1 MTDSM
6 MLNVRK
12 RETELNMFDSEKELR
27 IADIIG
33 ESIVDGP
40 GYRMTV
46 FTQGC
51 PHHCVGCHNPHTH
64 SFDGGKLITVGEIID
79 RFRKNPL
86 LSGITLS
93 GGEPVCQ
100 AGACAEIAKAVHSL
114 KKNVIVY
121 SGYTFEQLYEMS
133 KTNADVKDLL
143 TNSDILIDG
152 KFDLSQRSLEF
163 RFKGSKNQRTLDLK
177 ASVTEGKAIEITI

>member
-1 MTDSM
+1 
-6 MLNVRK
+6 
-12 RETELNMFDSEKELR
+12 MFDPEKELR

-40 GYRMTV
+40 GFRMTV

-51 PHHCVGCHNPHTH
+51 PHHCEGCHNPHTH
-64 SFDGGKLITVGEIID
+64 AFDGGRVVTVGEVVEK
-79 RFRKNPL
+79 FKKNPL

-93 GGEPVCQ
+93 GGEPFCQ
-100 AGACAEIAKAVHSL
+100 PAACAEIAKAVHEL

-121 SGYTFEQLYEMS
+121 SGYTFEQLFEMS
-133 KTNADVKDLL
+133 QKNSDVKELL
-143 TNSDILIDG
+143 MNSDILIDG
-152 KFDLSQRSLEF
+152 RFELSQRSLEL

-177 ASVTEGKAIEITI
+177 SSMQEGRALEINI

>member
-1 MTDSM
+1 MFNS
-6 MLNVRK
+6 
-12 RETELNMFDSEKELR
+12 ETELR

-51 PHHCVGCHNPHTH
+51 PHHCKGCHNPHTH
-64 SFDGGKLITVGEIID
+64 SFDGGKTVNVGDIID
-79 RFRKNPL
+79 KFKKNPL

-93 GGEPVCQ
+93 GGEPFCQ

-114 KKNVIVY
+114 KKSVVVY
-121 SGYTFEQLYEMS
+121 SGYTFEQLFDMS
-133 KTNADVKDLL
+133 KTNDGVRALL
-143 TNSDILIDG
+143 MNSDILIDG
-152 KFDLSQRSLEF
+152 KFDISQKSLEL

-177 ASVTEGKAIEITI
+177 SSMVEGVAVEITI

>member
-1 MTDSM
+1 MTDSTTQ
-6 MLNVRK
+6 NVQRK
-12 RETELNMFDSEKELR
+12 ETELNMFDSEKELR

-40 GYRMTV
+40 GFRMTV

-51 PHHCVGCHNPHTH
+51 PHHCEGCHNPHTH
-64 SFDGGKLITVGEIID
+64 SFEGGRVVTVGEIVD
-79 RFRKNPL
+79 KFKKNPL

-93 GGEPVCQ
+93 GGEPFCQ
-100 AGACAEIAKAVHSL
+100 PGACAEIAKAVHSL

-121 SGYTFEQLYEMS
+121 SGYTFEQLFEMS
-133 KTNADVKDLL
+133 EKNNDIKELL
-143 TNSDILIDG
+143 LNCDILIDG
-152 KFDLSQRSLEF
+152 KFDLSQRSLEL

-177 ASVTEGKAIEITI
+177 MSVQEGRAVETTI

>member
-1 MTDSM
+1 M
-6 MLNVRK
+6 MQNVQK
-12 RETELNMFDSEKELR
+12 KETELNMFDSEKEVR

-51 PHHCVGCHNPHTH
+51 PHHCEGCHNPHTH
-64 SFDGGKLITVGEIID
+64 AFDGGRVVTVGEIID
-79 RFRKNPL
+79 KFKKNPL

-93 GGEPVCQ
+93 GGEPFCQ
-100 AGACAEIAKAVHSL
+100 PDPCAEIAKAVHEL

-121 SGYTFEQLYEMS
+121 SGYTFEQLIEIS
-133 KTNADVKDLL
+133 EKNSGVKDLL
-143 TNSDILIDG
+143 MNADILIDG
-152 KFDLSQRSLEF
+152 RFELSQRSLEL

-177 ASVTEGKAIEITI
+177 QSMQEGRAVEISI

>member
-1 MTDSM
+1 
-6 MLNVRK
+6 
-12 RETELNMFDSEKELR
+12 MFDSEKEIR

-51 PHHCVGCHNPHTH
+51 PHHCEGCHNPHTH
-64 SFDGGKLITVGEIID
+64 SFDGGKVVTVGEIVNK
-79 RFRKNPL
+79 FKKNPL

-93 GGEPVCQ
+93 GGEPFCQ
-100 AGACAEIAKAVHSL
+100 SSACAEIAKAVHSL

-121 SGYTFEQLYEMS
+121 SGYTFEQLFEMAKIKS
-133 KTNADVKDLL
+133 DIYDLL

-152 KFDLSQRSLEF
+152 RFDITQKSLEL
-163 RFKGSKNQRTLDLK
+163 RFKGSKNQRTLDIK
-177 ASVTEGKAIEITI
+177 SSMSEGRAVEITI